1 MSLAPGSATKA
12 PGTAPSAGGT
22 ATRALRWW
30 GRCSLL
36 QRVLF
41 SIALAAPLV
50 WLLAALLS
58 YRHARHE
65 VHELFDTQM
74 IRLAR
79 QIQATLPSAALEG
92 SAAPSAA
99 LPADLGEA
107 DLEDMAIVVW
117 DQNARLLLVDREG
130 AQLPHRSD
138 ASGFV
143 DLKLGE
149 AGWRA
154 YYLPALDGRW
164 LIAVGQTRQERD
176 EIVEGLVLSQ
186 LVPWLLMLPLL
197 LVAMAWAVRQA
208 LRPLDELGVE
218 VARRR
223 VDDLEPLH
231 VEQLP
236 RDLQPLASSMN
247 ALFLRVDAA
256 LERERRF
263 TGDAAHELRTPL
275 AALRAQW
282 DALRLQHAASGAD
295 DRAANAKMD
304 AGFERLQ
311 RLLGQ
316 LLELARVDHHGA
328 LADPRPLDWPALVPT
343 VLDELLPLAARRQVE
358 LAVEW
363 PADAPPSAALPLAGD
378 AGLVAVLLRNLLDNA
393 LRASPPGATVTL
405 HFALDAI
412 EVLDAGPGIDA
423 DALPHLG
430 ERFFRAPGS
439 AAGGSGLGL
448 SIATRIAALHGLAL
462 DFELRIP
469 GPGLLARL
477 RRTT

>member
-1 MSLAPGSATKA
+1 MSLVPGSTAGA
-12 PGTAPSAGGT
+12 APSAGGM
-22 ATRALRWW
+22 AAGALRWW
-30 GRCSLL
+30 RRCSLL

-50 WLLAALLS
+50 WLLAASLS

-79 QIQATLPSAALEG
+79 QIQATLPSAALEDR
-92 SAAPSAA
+92 AAPDAR
-99 LPADLGEA
+99 PPGDMGEA
-107 DLEDMAIVVW
+107 DLEDMAIAVW
-117 DQNARLLLVDREG
+117 DREGRLLLVDREG
-130 AQLPHRSD
+130 AQLPNRGD

-143 DLKLGE
+143 DLRLGD

-164 LIAVGQTRQERD
+164 LIAVGQTHNERD

-208 LRPLDELGVE
+208 LRPLGELGVE

-223 VDDLEPLH
+223 VDDLEPLP

-236 RDLQPLASSMN
+236 RDLQPLAISMN

-256 LERERRF
+256 IERERRF

-282 DALRLQHAASGAD
+282 DALRLQHAASGSD

-316 LLELARVDHHGA
+316 LLELARIDHRST
-328 LADPRPLDWPALVPT
+328 LVDPRPLDWSALVPS
-343 VLDELLPLAARRQVE
+343 VLDELLPLATRRQVE

-363 PADAPPSAALPLAGD
+363 PADAPSAALPLAGD
-378 AGLVAVLLRNLLDNA
+378 GGLMSVLLRNLLDNA
-393 LRASPPGATVTL
+393 LNASPPGATVTL
-405 HFALDAI
+405 LFAADAV

-423 DALPHLG
+423 AALPHLG

-439 AAGGSGLGL
+439 APGGSGLGL
-448 SIATRIAALHGLAL
+448 SIATRIAALHGLVL
-462 DFELRIP
+462 DFELRTP
-469 GPGLLARL
+469 GPGLRARL
-477 RRTT
+477 RRAA